1 MNRRN
6 FILIINS
13 VFFLLSVLFL
23 NFKKVFNDNNSF
35 YDGVVIPET
44 SEVLSVEQNNEIY
57 EEKVLRVI
65 DGDTI
70 ELINGE
76 KVRYIGIDSPERDSG
91 GECYYLEA
99 KQKNENLVMGKTVRL
114 VKDVSERDRY
124 GRLLRYVYL
133 DSIFINEF
141 MVKEGFAQVST
152 YPPDVKFQT
161 LFSGAENY
169 ARENNLGLWGE
180 CGVRK

>member
-1 MNRRN
+1 MDRRN
-6 FILIINS
+6 YLLIINS
-13 VFFLLSVLFL
+13 VFFILSVLFI
-23 NFKKVFNDNNSF
+23 NFKQVLNDINHF
-35 YDGVVIPET
+35 YDGEVIPET

-57 EEKVLRVI
+57 EDRVLRVI

-76 KVRYIGIDSPERDSG
+76 KVRYIGIDSPERESG
-91 GECYYLEA
+91 GECYYLQA
-99 KQKNENLVMGKTVRL
+99 KKKNENLVLGKTVRL

-124 GRLLRYVYL
+124 GRLLRYVYM
-133 DSIFINEF
+133 DSIFVNEF
-141 MVKEGFAQVST
+141 MVKEGFAQAST

-161 LFSGAENY
+161 LFSGAEKY

-180 CGVRK
+180 CN